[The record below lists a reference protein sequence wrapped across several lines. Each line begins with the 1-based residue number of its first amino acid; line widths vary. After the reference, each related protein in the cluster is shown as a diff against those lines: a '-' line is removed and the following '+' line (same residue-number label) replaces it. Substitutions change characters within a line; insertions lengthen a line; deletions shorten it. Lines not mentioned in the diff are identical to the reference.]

1 VCAVAFASES
11 QVIGGYGNG
20 DIRRWS
26 IEDGQQLG
34 QTVQAVGL
42 VLSIA
47 VSQDGRWVVSG
58 DHGRQ
63 ATIWNALTNEKVRH
77 TEYGN
82 SMYAVDIS
90 SNSTKVVAA
99 SFNTTDN
106 VQLFDITSGTEL
118 LSPISHGWT
127 CGVKFSPDG
136 SQFATA
142 SNVCGVR
149 VYSTHNGSILFDSG
163 TRGST
168 NSPSVVTSFTWSSDG
183 QQLFVASAGKITS
196 FNISDSSSS
205 EWLIHGAQFPVSIAS
220 KRKFIA
226 CSACS
231 SISLWDCMSHRQIG
245 SIITHSTVVKC
256 IALLPR
262 GRFLACELLDGK
274 ITIHDL
280 REVLP
285 SKCCGSGI
293 SEHPHHAA

>member
-1 VCAVAFASES
+1 LCAVAFASES

-26 IEDGQQLG
+26 IDDEQQLG
-34 QTVQAVGL
+34 QTVQAAGV
-42 VLSIA
+42 VYSIA

-58 DHGRQ
+58 DHGKQ

-82 SMYAVDIS
+82 SVFAVDIS
-90 SNSTKVVAA
+90 SDSTKVVAG

-106 VQLFDITSGTEL
+106 VRLSGISSGTEL
-118 LSPISHGWT
+118 LPPISHGWI
-127 CGVKFSPDG
+127 CGVKFFPDG
-136 SQFATA
+136 SQFTTA

-149 VYSTHNGSILFDSG
+149 VYNTHNGSISFGSG
-163 TRGST
+163 TRDST

-183 QQLFVASAGKITS
+183 QQLF
-196 FNISDSSSS
+196 
-205 EWLIHGAQFPVSIAS
+205 
-220 KRKFIA
+220 IA
-226 CSACS
+226 CSTCS
-231 SISLWDCMSHRQIG
+231 SVSLWDCMSHRQIG

-256 IALLPR
+256 IALSPR

-285 SKCCGSGI
+285 SKCCGSGV